1 MECINKVAEIK
12 VSYHPKR
19 LAGPKISSPKD
30 VINQLKLFYNL
41 STISLQEEFLI
52 IYLNRI
58 SKIIGVYRHTKGSMN
73 GTLADVR
80 MILGIGLKLGCHSI
94 ILSHNHPSGN
104 LKPSTQDID
113 LTLKI
118 KQAASIMDITL
129 FDHIIVDSS
138 FDFFSFAESGE
149 L

>member
-1 MECINKVAEIK
+1 
-12 VSYHPKR
+12 
-19 LAGPKISSPKD
+19 
-30 VINQLKLFYNL
+30 
-41 STISLQEEFLI
+41 
-52 IYLNRI
+52 
-58 SKIIGVYRHTKGSMN
+58 MN
-73 GTLADVR
+73 GTIADVR

-104 LKPSTQDID
+104 LKPSTQDIE

>member
-1 MECINKVAEIK
+1 MECVNKVAEIK
-12 VSYHPKR
+12 VSYHPKQK
-19 LAGPKISSPKD
+19 AGPKITSPKD
-30 VINQLKLFYNL
+30 VISHLKQFYNL

-52 IYLNRI
+52 TYLNRI
-58 SKIIGVYRHTKGSMN
+58 NKIIGVYRHTRGSMN
-73 GTLADVR
+73 GTIADVR

-118 KQAASIMDITL
+118 KQAANIMDISL
-129 FDHIIVDSS
+129 FDHIIVDSR
-138 FDFFSFAESGE
+138 FDFYSFAESGE